1 MVYKPWEV
9 QGNLENLEN
18 LMFANILFDNILMFE
33 NILLSLQPNK
43 YISECI
49 WKNVLRAHEKHAF

>member
-49 WKNVLRAHEKHAF
+49 WKMTSTERLR